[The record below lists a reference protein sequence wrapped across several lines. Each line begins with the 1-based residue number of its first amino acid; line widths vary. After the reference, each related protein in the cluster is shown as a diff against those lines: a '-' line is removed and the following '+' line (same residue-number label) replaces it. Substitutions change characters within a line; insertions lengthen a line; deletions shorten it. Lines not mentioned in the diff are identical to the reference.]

1 MRKIILVLLAVGLL
15 FSLVSGCT
23 NQEKLQESLD
33 YGYKQGK
40 AEGYD
45 IGFTAGLAST
55 PQDINIAYRDGYK
68 AGENVG
74 YDRGYEAGYAEGED
88 KGYERGEDL
97 GYERGYENGYQNG
110 FWAGEEEASAAYH
123 TIAEDSYYQG
133 YTEGYADG
141 FEAKSSTVPTNLG
154 FVGGVN
160 SDIYHYPWC
169 VWAQQIYPQNEIWF
183 DSVEDAKAHGYRP
196 CKVCKPPGSVEANY
210 DPWEELE
217 AVERFKELFK

>member
-1 MRKIILVLLAVGLL
+1 VKRGFVVIGLILLVASL
-15 FSLVSGCT
+15 LVSCGYT
-23 NQEKLQESLD
+23 EADLDATYQEGHADGYDSGSHA
-33 YGYKQGK
+33 GYKVGYEEGK
-40 AEGYD
+40 
-45 IGFTAGLAST
+45 FAGLAELELAKEE
-55 PQDINIAYRDGYK
+55 AYDL
-68 AGENVG
+68 G
-74 YDRGYEAGYAEGED
+74 YDKGYAKGED
-88 KGYERGEDL
+88 KTYGSGYRAGEDAGYNSGYEV
-97 GYERGYENGYQNG
+97 GYQNG

-141 FEAKSSTVPTNLG
+141 FEAKSSAVPTTLG
-154 FVGGVN
+154 FVGSVN

-196 CKVCKPPGSVEANY
+196 CKVCKPPGSVEAN